1 MKFKGEMGPFPRVEM
16 VGGKLK
22 KKKKKRTGEFLSLSA

>member
-1 MKFKGEMGPFPRVEM
+1 VGRIWIIAVGYTGI

-22 KKKKKRTGEFLSLSA
+22 KKKKYKKYNI